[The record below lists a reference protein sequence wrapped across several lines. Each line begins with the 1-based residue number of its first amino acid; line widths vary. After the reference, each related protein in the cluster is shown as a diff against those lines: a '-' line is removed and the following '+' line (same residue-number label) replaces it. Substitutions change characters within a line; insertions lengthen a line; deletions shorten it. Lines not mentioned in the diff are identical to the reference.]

1 MVLSVEDNNTVS
13 EFNPELELQR
23 IVFDFEEKNVLVKCL
38 EDNPNVNIGSG
49 IVKLI
54 KGAEFEV
61 PFWVARILEEEK
73 LVEIKNLKSFD
84 IPYMQTVLWD
94 ESKSQT
100 PIQLDSDFYPVVSLQ
115 IESLSKK
122 GEMYS
127 LRDKERMEALLKDII
142 SKRRFKIIK
151 LSQKTGDPSPFIK
164 HLTPEE
170 LWLFKTLRAQL
181 LEWESSLVD
190 CNKNNPCF

>member
-1 MVLSVEDNNTVS
+1 MS
-13 EFNPELELQR
+13 EFNPNLELKR
-23 IVFDFEEKNVLVKCL
+23 IVFDFEEKNVLVKGL
-38 EDNPNVNIGSG
+38 IDIPAINIGTG
-49 IVKLI
+49 KI
-54 KGAEFEV
+54 KITKGSEFEI

-100 PIQLDSDFYPVVSLQ
+100 PIQLDEDFYPVVSLQ
-115 IESLSKK
+115 IENLTKK
-122 GEMYS
+122 GEIYT
-127 LRDKERMEALLKDII
+127 LRDRERMEALLKDII

-151 LSQKTGDPSPFIK
+151 LSQKSGDPSPFIK

-170 LWLFKTLRAQL
+170 FWLFKTLRIQL
-181 LEWESSLVD
+181 HEWEASLVKS
-190 CNKNNPCF
+190 NKNNPSF